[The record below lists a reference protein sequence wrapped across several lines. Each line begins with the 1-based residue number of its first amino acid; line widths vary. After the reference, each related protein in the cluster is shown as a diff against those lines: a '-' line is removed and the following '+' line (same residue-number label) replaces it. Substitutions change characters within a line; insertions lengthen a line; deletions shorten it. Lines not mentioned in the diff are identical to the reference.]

1 MHGIDH
7 EESQN
12 QANTRRNGGVEH
24 ALEKRRIDA
33 RRSARIDGP
42 ADRLYH
48 HPNAIK
54 SIGRKGPGKR
64 SDARPARYAAAITQ
78 SAVSANQLD
87 LLVQKVSGGNVVPLV
102 AQLVADRDLTRQ
114 EIEELKEIIQ
124 RAEQRSTVSKVCPY
138 RPIAKPH
145 CK

>member
-1 MHGIDH
+1 MKSRKIKLTPGEMEVLSMLWKKGELTLAEAH
-7 EESQN
+7 ESMGRPIGYTTIQ
-12 QANTRRNGGVEH
+12 TRLNRLVE
-24 ALEKRRIDA
+24 
-33 RRSARIDGP
+33 
-42 ADRLYH
+42 
-48 HPNAIK
+48 
-54 SIGRKGPGKR
+54 KGLVSR

-124 RAEQRSTVSKVCPY
+124 RAEERSTCD
-138 RPIAKPH
+138 
-145 CK
+145 